1 MLLFSLQKK
10 LTLRRSVGLCAS
22 GRVRGKK
29 KNNLI
34 RQEAV
39 CLARADSLCVCK

>member
-1 MLLFSLQKK
+1 M
-10 LTLRRSVGLCAS
+10 
-22 GRVRGKK
+22 RVCKGESDECVE

-34 RQEAV
+34 KQEAV

>member
-1 MLLFSLQKK
+1 MCV
-10 LTLRRSVGLCAS
+10 TE
-22 GRVRGKK
+22 RVIEYVE

-34 RQEAV
+34 KQEAV